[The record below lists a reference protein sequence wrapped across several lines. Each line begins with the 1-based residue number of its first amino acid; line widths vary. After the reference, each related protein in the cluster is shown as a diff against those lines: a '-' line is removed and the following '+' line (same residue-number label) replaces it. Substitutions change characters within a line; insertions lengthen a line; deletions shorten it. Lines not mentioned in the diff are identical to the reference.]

1 MFLLIVIIVLISAYI
16 LLGMCLPS
24 SITLSNHLNM
34 LGNLK
39 VIYERIEDFN
49 HWSDWA
55 IWNED
60 NSMEI
65 TIPKPAKGVSA
76 QYIWKSKIKEIK
88 HGSLTLINSSADHFL
103 IYEFCYD
110 KLKRGELFFDLE
122 AKEAGTFVK
131 CSITIQNKRK
141 IFSRYFL
148 YFNRKSI
155 IYNIHEFL
163 LKIDRGI

>member
-65 TIPKPAKGVSA
+65 IIPKPAKGVGA
-76 QYIWKSKIKEIK
+76 QYIWKSKVKEIK
-88 HGSLTLINSSADHFL
+88 HGSLTLTNLSKDHFL
-103 IYEFCYD
+103 TYELYYD
-110 KLKRGELFFDLE
+110 KLKRGELFFELE
-122 AKEAGTFVK
+122 EQELGTLVK

-148 YFNRKSI
+148 YFNRRSI
-155 IYNIHEFL
+155 IKNINEVL
-163 LKIDRGI
+163 LKIDVGL